1 MNLPV
6 IAPLPAAPE
15 VRTRAQ
21 LDILLENI
29 AELHREREAAWLA
42 QEAELAA
49 VRARHRLHLTEL
61 QNLLALET
69 SWAEAWARSHRTEL
83 EADGSVSCAHATLG
97 FRAGPPRVERA
108 SRRWTWSRI
117 AATLAALPWGAR
129 YLRTPE
135 PVVDAEAIAADL
147 GKLSREELRA
157 AGMEVVEGEQ
167 FFLNVQTP
175 HTAHTPD
182 TPHTDNFL
190 LREAA

>member
-6 IAPLPAAPE
+6 IAPLPVPPE
-15 VRTRAQ
+15 ISTRAQ
-21 LDILLENI
+21 LEALLENI
-29 AELHREREAAWLA
+29 AELRREREAAFAA

-49 VRARHRLHLTEL
+49 VRQRHRAQLTEL

-69 SWAEAWARSHRTEL
+69 SWAEAWARQHRGEL
-83 EADGSVSCAHATLG
+83 GAQGVLAFANVALG

-117 AATLAALPWGAR
+117 AVALAASSWGAR

-135 PVVDAEAIAADL
+135 LVVDAEAIAADL

-167 FFLNVQTP
+167 FFLKVRD
-175 HTAHTPD
+175 AAEE
-182 TPHTDNFL
+182 